1 MDDWKSEIEK
11 RDIQFKS
18 QEKISDLQCSSEIER
33 MTFKWTIHKLSE
45 LQQMAK
51 DPVLSGVYKLKTPV
65 YTIVKEG
72 WGGGLTFI
80 FTSRFCFLLLYTAKD
95 NNIKI
100 SKTNYHIPT
109 QTPGTSILLPTPTI
123 RTTVPTRRFTTRRFQ
138 FHSLMCC
145 V

>member
-65 YTIVKEG
+65 YTIVKEDSVFSYYTQPKTTTSKFPKPTTIYQ
-72 WGGGLTFI
+72 LRHPEHPSYYPHRLYEQQYPPEDSQPEDSN
-80 FTSRFCFLLLYTAKD
+80 FT
-95 NNIKI
+95 
-100 SKTNYHIPT
+100 H
-109 QTPGTSILLPTPTI
+109 
-123 RTTVPTRRFTTRRFQ
+123 
-138 FHSLMCC
+138 
-145 V
+145 